1 MSLSKLPYEIISL
14 IVQELE
20 LDDVFHLSLSPRFSY
35 LIKEDRVCKAI
46 LEVLS
51 CPTNSSTFQSRVCPR
66 DTNFCLGLPP
76 RAAHLVGTESELTSL
91 WRSQGHLEPPRP
103 KKQDRLATMHPLSGG
118 CTRGGKLYGSPP
130 PSQQPLLPWR
140 NHGYT
145 STVLCVT
152 CQTGPCAF

>member
-51 CPTNSSTFQSRVCPR
+51 FPTNSSTLQSRFYPR
-66 DTNFCLGLPP
+66 IVVFWMDWACHP
-76 RAAHLVGTESELTSL
+76 RQHT
-91 WRSQGHLEPPRP
+91 WLEE
-103 KKQDRLATMHPLSGG
+103 T
-118 CTRGGKLYGSPP
+118 
-130 PSQQPLLPWR
+130 
-140 NHGYT
+140 
-145 STVLCVT
+145 
-152 CQTGPCAF
+152 